1 MDADLE
7 RAHAPARAALAGCGR
22 EGFLTL
28 NILVGGNVLTALTF
42 PILAVNLVLDLLARY
57 GGGTGWIGSGPLAP
71 LHLTTIM
78 PVSSRRSWS
87 V

>member
-42 PILAVNLVLDLLARY
+42 PILAVNLVLDFWRVTAAGQGDSAR
-57 GGGTGWIGSGPLAP
+57 AR
-71 LHLTTIM
+71 
-78 PVSSRRSWS
+78 SRRCT
-87 V
+87 